1 MNSFGEVIKIS
12 LVGES
17 HNDSMSLLIDSLPS
31 GIKIDVSKINDSLKN
46 KYVDETLISSRI
58 ENDEV
63 IIENGMFNG
72 FTTGLPLLIKLKN
85 SNVDSSSYIKGEI
98 RPSHVDLVNYYKYG
112 EYFDYRGSNMFSG
125 RITSLFIAL
134 GSLIKQVKDYLKLDY
149 EVSSTLTSIH
159 DLSLK
164 GFDFNNLDDD
174 INNLKNKKLKVLND
188 EDIERLKEEIKKT
201 RQEKDSIGVTIQT
214 IIKSPIGLG
223 EPYFDSLESEI
234 SHLLFSLGGVKGII
248 FGNGENVPFLKGS
261 QANDMTEYNN
271 GQIRYLSNNDGGING
286 GITNGNIVYFKT
298 FIKPTPSIGKIQK
311 SINYETKE
319 NIDLLIKGRHD
330 PCFGI
335 KLPIIIDSMLEY
347 LMLEMILRRDRYEV
361 RINR

>member
-46 KYVDETLISSRI
+46 KYVDETLISSRT

-63 IIENGMFNG
+63 IIEIGMFNG

-85 SNVDSSSYIKGEI
+85 SNIDSSSYKKGEI

-134 GSLIKQVKDYLKLDY
+134 GSLINY

-188 EDIERLKEEIKKT
+188 EDIERLKEEIKKI

-261 QANDMTEYNN
+261 QANDMTEYND

-319 NIDLLIKGRHD
+319 NIDLTIKGRHD

-347 LMLEMILRRDRYEV
+347 LILEMILRRDRYEV